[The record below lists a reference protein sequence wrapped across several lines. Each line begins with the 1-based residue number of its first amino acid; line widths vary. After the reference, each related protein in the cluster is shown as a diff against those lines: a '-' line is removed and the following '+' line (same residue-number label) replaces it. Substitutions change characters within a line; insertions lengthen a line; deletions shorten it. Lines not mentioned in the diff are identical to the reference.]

1 MRHITRQVTNLLT
14 VQIDEQ
20 EVRQLLLEKIEQ
32 KVKEIDAEM
41 VFWDSKELMRRT
53 CLSWNTI
60 QEKFFH
66 DPRFPKFK
74 VGGKWLFPAEETKRF
89 LLQWLHE
96 QPRG

>member
-1 MRHITRQVTNLLT
+1 MLT

-20 EVRQLLLEKIEQ
+20 EVQRLIREKLEEKL
-32 KVKEIDAEM
+32 KEIDNEK

-60 QEKFFH
+60 LDKFFY

-74 VGGKWLFPAEETKRF
+74 VGGKWLFPAQETKEF
-89 LLQWLHE
+89 LLQWIRE

>member
-1 MRHITRQVTNLLT
+1 MLT

-20 EVRQLLLEKIEQ
+20 EVRKLLDEKIEQ
-32 KVKEIDAEM
+32 KIKEVDAEL

-60 QEKFFH
+60 LDKFFY

-74 VGGKWLFPAEETKRF
+74 VGGKWLFPAQETKEF
-89 LLQWLHE
+89 LLNWLRE